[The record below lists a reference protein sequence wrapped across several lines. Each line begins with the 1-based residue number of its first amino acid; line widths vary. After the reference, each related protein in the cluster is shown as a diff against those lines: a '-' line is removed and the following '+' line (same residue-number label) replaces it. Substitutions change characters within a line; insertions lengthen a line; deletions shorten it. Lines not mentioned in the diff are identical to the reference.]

1 MNKEIFDKTSSRPL
15 RFNNGKL
22 RVMHV
27 TDTHLGVDNQE
38 MSMWLIE
45 NALDREKPDVVVVT
59 GDTISSDCGRDE
71 VFERTRR

>member
-1 MNKEIFDKTSSRPL
+1 MNKEIFDKTSSSPL

-45 NALDREKPDVVVVT
+45 NALDLSPYQT
-59 GDTISSDCGRDE
+59 
-71 VFERTRR
+71 